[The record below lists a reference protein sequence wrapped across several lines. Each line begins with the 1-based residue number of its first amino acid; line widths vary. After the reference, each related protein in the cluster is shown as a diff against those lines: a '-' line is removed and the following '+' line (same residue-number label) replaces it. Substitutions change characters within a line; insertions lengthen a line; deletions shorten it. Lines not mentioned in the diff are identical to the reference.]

1 MDTPQKV
8 KMLFAGNSLWLLW
21 TSGDKAGFLYQLN
34 PQTGATLNS
43 LDLVKAQVW
52 LKDGIP
58 INNDLPIDIAAEGNN
73 LWILT
78 KFQLLVVKM
87 P

>member
-1 MDTPQKV
+1 
-8 KMLFAGNSLWLLW
+8 MLFAGNSLWLLW
-21 TSGDKAGFLYQLN
+21 TSGDKAGLLYQLN

-43 LDLVKAQVW
+43 LDLVKAQIW
-52 LKDGIP
+52 PKDGIP
-58 INNDLPIDIAAEGNN
+58 INNDLPIDIATEGNN